1 MHERLNATPK
11 ERSKMRFQYLIGAA
25 ALILV
30 LGAAIWVGL
39 QYIPH

>member
-1 MHERLNATPK
+1 MRL
-11 ERSKMRFQYLIGAA
+11 QYPIGVA

-30 LGAAIWVGL
+30 VGVAKWVGL

>member
-1 MHERLNATPK
+1 MRL
-11 ERSKMRFQYLIGAA
+11 QQLIGVA

-30 LGAAIWVGL
+30 VGVAIWVGP

>member
-1 MHERLNATPK
+1 MHL
-11 ERSKMRFQYLIGAA
+11 QYLTGVA

-30 LGAAIWVGL
+30 LGVAIWVGL

>member
-1 MHERLNATPK
+1 MRL
-11 ERSKMRFQYLIGAA
+11 QYLIVVA

-30 LGAAIWVGL
+30 VGVAIWVAL